1 MFSLMGL
8 NYMYLYII
16 FRLME
21 FFLSISYWVDLLSY
35 HILNFILFFIY
46 NFSKRYMYIPFLH
59 FERVCRISDFIFG
72 ANGVALLC
80 VHIEHECCLSI
91 ILLIPV
97 LPVYQ
102 PQSISIEA
110 LSFISVS
117 TKNSIF
123 WRACMAL
130 PYQEL

>member
-8 NYMYLYII
+8 KYLYII

-21 FFLSISYWVDLLSY
+21 FFPFDF
-35 HILNFILFFIY
+35 ILNPIIYFFILFFIY

-59 FERVCRISDFIFG
+59 FERVGRISNFIFG
-72 ANGVALLC
+72 ANDVAILC
-80 VHIEHECCLSI
+80 VHVEHVCCLSRGI
-91 ILLIPV
+91 ILLIPI

-110 LSFISVS
+110 LSVISVS

-123 WRACMAL
+123 
-130 PYQEL
+130 